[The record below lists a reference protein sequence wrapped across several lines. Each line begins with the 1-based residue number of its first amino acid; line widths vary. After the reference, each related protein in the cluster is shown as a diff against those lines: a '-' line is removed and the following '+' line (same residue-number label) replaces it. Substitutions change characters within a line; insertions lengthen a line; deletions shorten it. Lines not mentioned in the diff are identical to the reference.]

1 MERKRI
7 MGRNPLRS
15 VFLIGFILTLAAM
28 LAGCQSAPG
37 VFAKSKDS
45 EPDHAAAAN
54 QAFRELEHPEQKSPG
69 PTAEAAGT
77 SPHPTSDS
85 STGRDLQVVV
95 ATGQRADWV
104 DGSSPKYPSARYL
117 TGVGMAAERQQ
128 AEDNARAE
136 IAKVFYSH
144 IDASTKVY
152 QEYLQTVSGATTRE
166 SGRTSVQDIL
176 NVSTHKVL
184 SGVRIAE
191 VYREPKP
198 PNAFYALAV
207 LDREQ
212 SMVILREKINALD
225 KDIQTQ
231 LARAGQQSDQLFKV
245 KELKTALETHLL
257 RQAHDAEL
265 VIVNPSGQGISPAVA
280 FVDIKN
286 RLTDI
291 LARQFRI
298 RLAVKG
304 DRAQDLQEAM
314 ADALTQEGFSL
325 AGTNEK
331 ANVLVKGSVEIKPL
345 EQTAD
350 QWKYVRWKTA
360 FDLVDLKGNSVFG
373 SISDAG
379 REGHLSL
386 PQAQDRAV
394 LKIKKDL
401 LPKVSR
407 EIARYIFSPPAVQ

>member
-1 MERKRI
+1 
-7 MGRNPLRS
+7 MGRNPFRL
-15 VFLIGFILTLAAM
+15 VFFIGFILSFAGM

-37 VFAKSKDS
+37 VLGKSKASPQNDV
-45 EPDHAAAAN
+45 AAAN
-54 QAFRELEHPEQKSPG
+54 QAFRQLEHPEQQSRAANP
-69 PTAEAAGT
+69 EAAPA
-77 SPHPTSDS
+77 SAQPASASPTSQDS
-85 STGRDLQVVV
+85 QVAV

-104 DGSSPKYPSARYL
+104 DGSSHKYPSGRYL
-117 TGVGMAAERQQ
+117 TGVGMGDERQK

-152 QEYLQTVSGATTRE
+152 QEYLQSVSGTTTRE

-212 SMVILREKINALD
+212 SMVVLRDKINALD

-245 KELKTALETHLL
+245 KELKAALQTHLL

-265 VIVNPSGQGISPAVA
+265 TIVNPSGQGIAAPVA

-291 LARQFRI
+291 LAKDFRI

-304 DRAQDLQEAM
+304 DRAQDLQEAL
-314 ADALTQEGFSL
+314 ADALTAEGFSL
-325 AGTNEK
+325 ASANEK

-345 EQTAD
+345 PQTSD

-360 FDLVDLKGNSVFG
+360 FDLVDVKGQSVFG
-373 SISDAG
+373 SISDSG
-379 REGHLSL
+379 REGHLSV

-401 LPKVSR
+401 LPKVSQ
-407 EIARYIFSPPAVQ
+407 EIARYIFSPPAVK